1 MHVIETETKTG
12 IVRDRGEDTAIAA
25 LVIEI
30 AEMVALPVTVE
41 IETGIG
47 IGIGATTEL
56 GEMKERIGPCPRL
69 M

>member
-12 IVRDRGEDTAIAA
+12 IVRDREEDTAIAA

-47 IGIGATTEL
+47 IGATTEH
-56 GEMKERIGPCPRL
+56 GEMKELIGPCPRL